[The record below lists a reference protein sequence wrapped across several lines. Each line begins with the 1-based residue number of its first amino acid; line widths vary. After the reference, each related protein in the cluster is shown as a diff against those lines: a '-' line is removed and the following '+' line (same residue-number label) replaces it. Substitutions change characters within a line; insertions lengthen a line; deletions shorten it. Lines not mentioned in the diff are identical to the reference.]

1 MTPKV
6 LSDLGGRSG
15 FYANRSFNC
24 PLSPSKALREFFMFK
39 RFIKPPAVLV
49 SLLLVASIAPAT
61 AATTATKYPLTISSG
76 GYSTVITKK
85 PARII
90 SLSPSATESLF
101 EIGAGKQVLAVD
113 SLSNY
118 PKSAPITDLS
128 AFEPNVEA
136 IAALKP
142 DLVVLSVDAM
152 KSMTVKEALEK
163 LKIPVLMEKA
173 PENLAQVYKGI
184 EVLGSATDNSASAK
198 KVTFK
203 MASLIKSIINLAKTN
218 GKVTV
223 FHELDNTLYSVTSD
237 TFIGKVYKDFGLINI
252 ADKAA
257 GADSYGYPQ
266 LTAEYLVKADPMV
279 IFLAD
284 AEYGESAAT
293 VRARAGWSG
302 ITAVAKKNVFALPN
316 DIPSRWG
323 PRLVDFYKYVAAS
336 LNRVKK

>member
-1 MTPKV
+1 
-6 LSDLGGRSG
+6 
-15 FYANRSFNC
+15 
-24 PLSPSKALREFFMFK
+24 MFK
-39 RFIKPPAVLV
+39 RFTRSAA
-49 SLLLVASIAPAT
+49 LLVTALILAPLSPAS
-61 AATTATKYPLTISSG
+61 AASTATKYPLIISSG
-76 GYSTVITKK
+76 GYSTTIAKK
-85 PARII
+85 PTRII

-113 SLSNY
+113 SLSNF
-118 PKSAPITDLS
+118 PKSAPITQLS

-152 KSMTVKEALEK
+152 KSLVVKEALEK
-163 LKIPVLMEKA
+163 LKISVLMEQA
-173 PENLAQVYKGI
+173 PETLSQAYKEI
-184 EVLGSATDNSASAK
+184 EVLGAVTDRTSDAK

-203 MASLIKSIINLAKTN
+203 MASLIKSILNRAKVSD
-218 GKVTV
+218 KVTF

-266 LTAEYLVKADPMV
+266 LSAEYLLKADPSI

-293 VRARAGWSG
+293 VKARAGWSG
-302 ITAVAKKNVFALPN
+302 ITAVTKKNVFALPN

-323 PRLVDFYKYVAAS
+323 PRLVDFYRYVAAC
-336 LNRVKK
+336 LTKVKK

>member
-1 MTPKV
+1 
-6 LSDLGGRSG
+6 
-15 FYANRSFNC
+15 
-24 PLSPSKALREFFMFK
+24 MFK
-39 RFIKPPAVLV
+39 RFTRPTALLV
-49 SLLLVASIAPAT
+49 TALLLAPLSPAS
-61 AATTATKYPLTISSG
+61 AASTATKYPLIISSG
-76 GYSTVITKK
+76 GYSTTIAKK
-85 PARII
+85 PTRII

-113 SLSNY
+113 SYSNF

-136 IAALKP
+136 IIALKP

-152 KSMTVKEALEK
+152 KSMVVKEALEK

-173 PENLAQVYKGI
+173 PETLAQAYKEI
-184 EVLGSATDNSASAK
+184 EVLGEVTDHTSEAK

-203 MASLIKSIINLAKTN
+203 MAALIKSIINRTKKTV
-218 GKVTV
+218 KITF

-237 TFIGKVYKDFGLINI
+237 TFIGKVYKDFGLVNI

-266 LTAEYLVKADPMV
+266 LSAEYLLKADPDV

-293 VRARAGWSG
+293 VKARAGWSG
-302 ITAVAKKNVFALPN
+302 ITAVTKKNVFALPN

-323 PRLVDFYKYVAAS
+323 PRLVDFYRYVAAC
-336 LNRVKK
+336 LTKVKK

>member
-1 MTPKV
+1 
-6 LSDLGGRSG
+6 
-15 FYANRSFNC
+15 
-24 PLSPSKALREFFMFK
+24 MFK
-39 RFIKPPAVLV
+39 RFTRPAALLV
-49 SLLLVASIAPAT
+49 TVLLLAPLAPVNAAS
-61 AATTATKYPLTISSG
+61 TATKYPLIISSG
-76 GYSTVITKK
+76 GYSTTIAKK
-85 PARII
+85 PTRII

-113 SLSNY
+113 SLSNF
-118 PKSAPITDLS
+118 PKSAPITELS

-136 IAALKP
+136 IIALKP

-152 KSMTVKEALEK
+152 KSMVVKEALEK

-173 PENLAQVYKGI
+173 PGNLAQAYKEI
-184 EVLGSATDNSASAK
+184 EILGAVTDRTSEAK
-198 KVTFK
+198 RVTFK
-203 MASLIKSIINLAKTN
+203 MAALIKSILNRAKVS
-218 GKVTV
+218 GKVTF

-266 LTAEYLVKADPMV
+266 LSAEYLVKSDPAI

-284 AEYGESAAT
+284 AEFGESAAT
-293 VRARAGWSG
+293 VKARAGWSG
-302 ITAVAKKNVFALPN
+302 ITAVTKKNVFALPN

-323 PRLVDFYKYVAAS
+323 PRLVDFYRYVAAC
-336 LNRVKK
+336 LTKVKK

>member
-1 MTPKV
+1 
-6 LSDLGGRSG
+6 
-15 FYANRSFNC
+15 
-24 PLSPSKALREFFMFK
+24 MFK
-39 RFIKPPAVLV
+39 RFIRPMA
-49 SLLLVASIAPAT
+49 LLVAALLLAPLAPAT
-61 AATTATKYPLTISSG
+61 AASTATKYPLTISSG
-76 GYSTVITKK
+76 GYSTTIAKK
-85 PARII
+85 PTRII

-113 SLSNY
+113 SLSNF
-118 PKSAPITDLS
+118 PKSAPITQLS

-152 KSMTVKEALEK
+152 KSLVVKEALEK
-163 LKIPVLMEKA
+163 LKISVLMEKA
-173 PENLAQVYKGI
+173 PENLAQAYKEI
-184 EVLGSATDNSASAK
+184 EILGAVTGRTAEAK

-203 MASLIKSIINLAKTN
+203 MASLIKSIIKKSKVS
-218 GKVTV
+218 GKVTF

-266 LTAEYLVKADPMV
+266 LSAEYLVKSDPTI

-284 AEYGESAAT
+284 AEYGESVAT
-293 VRARAGWSG
+293 VNARAGWSE
-302 ITAVAKKNVFALPN
+302 ITAVTKKNIFALPN

-323 PRLVDFYKYVAAS
+323 PRLVDFYRYVAAS
-336 LNRVKK
+336 LSKVKK

>member
-1 MTPKV
+1 
-6 LSDLGGRSG
+6 
-15 FYANRSFNC
+15 
-24 PLSPSKALREFFMFK
+24 MFK
-39 RFIKPPAVLV
+39 RFTRPIALLV
-49 SLLLVASIAPAT
+49 TALLLAPLSPAS

-76 GYSTVITKK
+76 GYSTTIAKK
-85 PARII
+85 PTRII

-113 SLSNY
+113 SLSNF
-118 PKSAPITDLS
+118 PKSAPITQLS

-152 KSMTVKEALEK
+152 KSMVVKEALEK

-173 PENLAQVYKGI
+173 PETLAQAYKEI
-184 EVLGSATDNSASAK
+184 EVLGAVTDHTSEAK

-203 MASLIKSIINLAKTN
+203 MAALIKSIINRTKKTV
-218 GKVTV
+218 KITF

-266 LTAEYLVKADPMV
+266 LSAEYLLKADPDV

-293 VRARAGWSG
+293 VKARAGWSG
-302 ITAVAKKNVFALPN
+302 ITAVTKKNVFALPN

-323 PRLVDFYKYVAAS
+323 PRLVDFYRYVAAC
-336 LNRVKK
+336 LTKVKK

>member
-1 MTPKV
+1 
-6 LSDLGGRSG
+6 
-15 FYANRSFNC
+15 
-24 PLSPSKALREFFMFK
+24 MFK
-39 RFIKPPAVLV
+39 RFTRPIALLV
-49 SLLLVASIAPAT
+49 TALLLAPLSPAS

-76 GYSTVITKK
+76 GYSTTIAKK
-85 PARII
+85 PTRII

-113 SLSNY
+113 SYSNF

-136 IAALKP
+136 IIALKP

-152 KSMTVKEALEK
+152 KSMVVKEALEK

-173 PENLAQVYKGI
+173 PETLAQAYKEI
-184 EVLGSATDNSASAK
+184 EVLGEVTDHTSEAK

-203 MASLIKSIINLAKTN
+203 MAALIKSIINRTKKTV
-218 GKVTV
+218 KITF

-266 LTAEYLVKADPMV
+266 LSAEYLLKADPDV

-293 VRARAGWSG
+293 VKARAGWSG
-302 ITAVAKKNVFALPN
+302 ITAVTKKNVFALPN

-323 PRLVDFYKYVAAS
+323 PRLVDFYRYVAAC
-336 LNRVKK
+336 LTKVKK

>member
-1 MTPKV
+1 
-6 LSDLGGRSG
+6 
-15 FYANRSFNC
+15 
-24 PLSPSKALREFFMFK
+24 MFK
-39 RFIKPPAVLV
+39 RFSRPIALMVATF
-49 SLLLVASIAPAT
+49 LLAPLSPVN
-61 AATTATKYPLTISSG
+61 AAGTATKYPLVISSG
-76 GYSTVITKK
+76 GYSTTIAKK
-85 PARII
+85 PTRII

-113 SLSNY
+113 SLSNF
-118 PKSAPITDLS
+118 PKSAPITELS

-152 KSMTVKEALEK
+152 KSLVVKEALEK

-173 PENLAQVYKGI
+173 PENLAQAYKGI
-184 EVLGSATDNSASAK
+184 EVLGAVTDHTSEAK

-203 MASLIKSIINLAKTN
+203 MAALIKSILNRAKR
-218 GKVTV
+218 TV
-223 FHELDNTLYSVTSD
+223 KITFFHELDNTLYSVTSD

-266 LTAEYLVKADPMV
+266 LSAEYVLKSDPDI

-284 AEYGESAAT
+284 AEYGESPAT

-302 ITAVAKKNVFALPN
+302 ITAVTKKNVFALPN

-323 PRLVDFYKYVAAS
+323 PRLVDFYRTVAAS
-336 LNRVKK
+336 LSKVKK

>member
-1 MTPKV
+1 
-6 LSDLGGRSG
+6 
-15 FYANRSFNC
+15 
-24 PLSPSKALREFFMFK
+24 MFK
-39 RFIKPPAVLV
+39 RFFRSTAFLV
-49 SLLLVASIAPAT
+49 IALLLAPLSPVN
-61 AATTATKYPLTISSG
+61 AANTATKYPLVISSG
-76 GYSTVITKK
+76 GYSTTIAKK
-85 PARII
+85 PTRII

-113 SLSNY
+113 SLSNF
-118 PKSAPITDLS
+118 PKSAPITQLS

-152 KSMTVKEALEK
+152 KSLVVKEALEK
-163 LKIPVLMEKA
+163 LKISVLMEKA
-173 PENLAQVYKGI
+173 PENLAQAYKGI
-184 EVLGSATDNSASAK
+184 EVLGAVTDRTSAAK
-198 KVTFK
+198 NVTFK
-203 MASLIKSIINLAKTN
+203 MAALIKSILNRAKVS
-218 GKVTV
+218 GKVTF

-266 LTAEYLVKADPMV
+266 LSAEYVLKADPDI

-284 AEYGESAAT
+284 AEYGESPAT
-293 VRARAGWSG
+293 VKARAGWSG
-302 ITAVAKKNVFALPN
+302 ITAVTKKNVFALPN

-323 PRLVDFYKYVAAS
+323 PRLVDFYRTVATS
-336 LNRVKK
+336 LAKVKK

>member
-1 MTPKV
+1 MVAT
-6 LSDLGGRSG
+6 LLL
-15 FYANRSFNC
+15 A
-24 PLSPSKALREFFMFK
+24 PLSP
-39 RFIKPPAVLV
+39 VN
-49 SLLLVASIAPAT
+49 
-61 AATTATKYPLTISSG
+61 AAGTATKYPLVISSG
-76 GYSTVITKK
+76 GYTTTIAKK
-85 PARII
+85 PTRII

-113 SLSNY
+113 SLSNF
-118 PKSAPITDLS
+118 PKSAPITELS

-152 KSMTVKEALEK
+152 KSMVVKEALEK

-173 PENLAQVYKGI
+173 PENLAQAYKEI
-184 EVLGSATDNSASAK
+184 EILGAVTDRTSEAK
-198 KVTFK
+198 RVTFK
-203 MASLIKSIINLAKTN
+203 MAALIKSILNRAKVS
-218 GKVTV
+218 GKVTF

-266 LTAEYLVKADPMV
+266 LSAEYVLKTDPDI

-284 AEYGESAAT
+284 AEYGESPAT

-302 ITAVAKKNVFALPN
+302 ITAVTKKNVFALPN

-323 PRLVDFYKYVAAS
+323 PRLVDFYRTVAAS
-336 LNRVKK
+336 LSKVKK

>member
-1 MTPKV
+1 
-6 LSDLGGRSG
+6 
-15 FYANRSFNC
+15 
-24 PLSPSKALREFFMFK
+24 MFK
-39 RFIKPPAVLV
+39 RFTRPTALLV
-49 SLLLVASIAPAT
+49 TALLLAPLAPVSAAS
-61 AATTATKYPLTISSG
+61 TATKYPLIISSG
-76 GYSTVITKK
+76 GYSTTIAKK
-85 PARII
+85 PTRII

-113 SLSNY
+113 SYSNF

-136 IAALKP
+136 IIALKP

-152 KSMTVKEALEK
+152 KSMVVKEALEK

-173 PENLAQVYKGI
+173 PETLAQAYKEI
-184 EVLGSATDNSASAK
+184 EVLGAVTDHSSEAK

-203 MASLIKSIINLAKTN
+203 MAALIKSIINRTKKTV
-218 GKVTV
+218 KITF

-266 LTAEYLVKADPMV
+266 LSAEYLLKADPDV

-293 VRARAGWSG
+293 VKARAGWSG

-323 PRLVDFYKYVAAS
+323 PRLVDFYRYVAAC
-336 LNRVKK
+336 LTKVKK

>member
-1 MTPKV
+1 MRKKSRVGIAGLFLLTA
-6 LSDLGGRSG
+6 LTACGGSDTTTENSVVEITEIT
-15 FYANRSFNC
+15 S
-24 PLSPSKALREFFMFK
+24 
-39 RFIKPPAVLV
+39 
-49 SLLLVASIAPAT
+49 ASSTYPVTVGDLTLAT
-61 AATTATKYPLTISSG
+61 QPM
-76 GYSTVITKK
+76 
-85 PARII
+85 RIV
-90 SLSPSATESLF
+90 SLSPTATEMLYV
-101 EIGAGKQVLAVD
+101 IGAGKQVVAVD
-113 SLSNY
+113 DYSNFPAEAVALGTALSGY
-118 PKSAPITDLS
+118 
-128 AFEPNVEA
+128 EPNVEA

-152 KSMTVKEALEK
+152 KSLVVKEALEK

-173 PENLAQVYKGI
+173 PETLAQAYKEI
-184 EVLGSATDNSASAK
+184 EVLGEVTDHTSEAK

-203 MASLIKSIINLAKTN
+203 MAALIKSIINRTKKTV
-218 GKVTV
+218 KITF

-266 LTAEYLVKADPMV
+266 LSAEYLLKADPDV

-293 VRARAGWSG
+293 VKARAGWSG
-302 ITAVAKKNVFALPN
+302 ITAVTKKNVFALPN

-323 PRLVDFYKYVAAS
+323 PRLVDFYRYVAAC
-336 LNRVKK
+336 LTKVKK

>member
-1 MTPKV
+1 
-6 LSDLGGRSG
+6 
-15 FYANRSFNC
+15 
-24 PLSPSKALREFFMFK
+24 MFK
-39 RFIKPPAVLV
+39 RFTRPAALLV
-49 SLLLVASIAPAT
+49 TVLLLAPLAPVNAAS
-61 AATTATKYPLTISSG
+61 TATKYPLIISSG
-76 GYSTVITKK
+76 GYSTTIAKK
-85 PARII
+85 PTRII

-113 SLSNY
+113 SLSNF
-118 PKSAPITDLS
+118 PKSAPITELS

-136 IAALKP
+136 IIALKP

-152 KSMTVKEALEK
+152 KSIVVKEALEK

-173 PENLAQVYKGI
+173 PENLAQAYKEI
-184 EVLGSATDNSASAK
+184 EILGAVTDRTSEAK
-198 KVTFK
+198 RVTFK
-203 MASLIKSIINLAKTN
+203 MAALIKSILNRAKVS
-218 GKVTV
+218 GKVTF

-266 LTAEYLVKADPMV
+266 LSAEYLVKSDPAI

-293 VRARAGWSG
+293 VKARAGWSG
-302 ITAVAKKNVFALPN
+302 ITAVTKKNVFALPN

-323 PRLVDFYKYVAAS
+323 PRLVDFYRYVAAC
-336 LNRVKK
+336 LTKVKK

>member
-1 MTPKV
+1 
-6 LSDLGGRSG
+6 
-15 FYANRSFNC
+15 
-24 PLSPSKALREFFMFK
+24 MFK
-39 RFIKPPAVLV
+39 RFTRPIALMVAT
-49 SLLLVASIAPAT
+49 LLLAPLSSVN
-61 AATTATKYPLTISSG
+61 AAGTATKYPLVISSG
-76 GYSTVITKK
+76 GYTTTIAKK
-85 PARII
+85 PTRII

-113 SLSNY
+113 SLSNF
-118 PKSAPITDLS
+118 PKSAPITELS

-152 KSMTVKEALEK
+152 KSMVVKEALEK

-173 PENLAQVYKGI
+173 PENLAQAYKGI
-184 EVLGSATDNSASAK
+184 EVLGAATDRTSEAK

-203 MASLIKSIINLAKTN
+203 MAALIKSILNRAKKSVKITF
-218 GKVTV
+218 

-266 LTAEYLVKADPMV
+266 LSAEYVLKTDPDV

-284 AEYGESAAT
+284 AEYGESPAT

-302 ITAVAKKNVFALPN
+302 ITAVTKKNVFALPN

-323 PRLVDFYKYVAAS
+323 PRLVDFYRTVAAS
-336 LNRVKK
+336 LSKVKK

>member
-1 MTPKV
+1 
-6 LSDLGGRSG
+6 
-15 FYANRSFNC
+15 
-24 PLSPSKALREFFMFK
+24 MFK
-39 RFIKPPAVLV
+39 RFFRSTAFLV
-49 SLLLVASIAPAT
+49 IALLLAPLSPVN
-61 AATTATKYPLTISSG
+61 AANTATKYPLVISSG
-76 GYSTVITKK
+76 GYSTTIAKK
-85 PARII
+85 PTRII

-113 SLSNY
+113 SLSNF
-118 PKSAPITDLS
+118 PKSAPITQLS

-152 KSMTVKEALEK
+152 KSLVVKEALEK
-163 LKIPVLMEKA
+163 LKISVLMEKA
-173 PENLAQVYKGI
+173 PENLAQAYKGI
-184 EVLGSATDNSASAK
+184 EVLGAVTDRTSAAK
-198 KVTFK
+198 NVTFK
-203 MASLIKSIINLAKTN
+203 MAALIKSILNRAKVS
-218 GKVTV
+218 GKVTF

-266 LTAEYLVKADPMV
+266 LSAEYVLKTDPDI

-284 AEYGESAAT
+284 AEYGESPVT

-302 ITAVAKKNVFALPN
+302 ITAVTKKNVFALPN

-323 PRLVDFYKYVAAS
+323 PRLVDFYRTVAAS
-336 LNRVKK
+336 LSKVKK

>member
-1 MTPKV
+1 M
-6 LSDLGGRSG
+6 L
-15 FYANRSFNC
+15 
-24 PLSPSKALREFFMFK
+24 K
-39 RFIKPPAVLV
+39 RFSRPTA
-49 SLLLVASIAPAT
+49 LLVAALMIAPIVPVN
-61 AATTATKYPLTISSG
+61 AASTATKYPLTISSG
-76 GYSTVITKK
+76 GYSTTIVKK
-85 PARII
+85 PTRII

-113 SLSNY
+113 SLSNF
-118 PKSAPITDLS
+118 PKSAPITQLS

-152 KSMTVKEALEK
+152 KSMVVKEALEK
-163 LKIPVLMEKA
+163 LKISVLMEKA
-173 PENLAQVYKGI
+173 PETLAQAYKEI
-184 EVLGSATDNSASAK
+184 EVLGAVTDRSAEAK

-203 MASLIKSIINLAKTN
+203 MAALIKSIINRTKKTV
-218 GKVTV
+218 KITF

-237 TFIGKVYKDFGLINI
+237 TFIGRVYKDFGLVNI

-266 LTAEYLVKADPMV
+266 LSAEYLLKTDPDV

-293 VRARAGWSG
+293 VKARAGWSV

-323 PRLVDFYKYVAAS
+323 PRLVDFYRYVAAS
-336 LNRVKK
+336 LAKVKK

>member
-1 MTPKV
+1 MLKRLLKPT
-6 LSDLGGRSG
+6 
-15 FYANRSFNC
+15 
-24 PLSPSKALREFFMFK
+24 AL
-39 RFIKPPAVLV
+39 LV
-49 SLLLVASIAPAT
+49 SIALVGSIPTASAAST
-61 AATTATKYPLTISSG
+61 AVKYPLTISSG
-76 GYSTVITKK
+76 GYTTTITKK
-85 PARII
+85 PSRII

-152 KSMTVKEALEK
+152 KSLVVKEALEK
-163 LKIPVLMEKA
+163 LKISVLMEKA
-173 PENLAQVYKGI
+173 PENLAQAYKEI
-184 EVLGSATDNSASAK
+184 EVLGAATDHLTEAK

-203 MASLIKSIINLAKTN
+203 MAALIKSILNRAKVS
-218 GKVTV
+218 GKVTF

-237 TFIGKVYKDFGLINI
+237 TFIGKVYQDFGLVNI

-266 LTAEYLVKADPMV
+266 LSAEYLVKADPDV

-293 VRARAGWSG
+293 VKSRTGWSG
-302 ITAVAKKNVFALPN
+302 ITAVTKKNIFALPN
-316 DIPSRWG
+316 DFPSRWG
-323 PRLVDFYKYVAAS
+323 PRLVDFYRYVAAS
-336 LNRVKK
+336 LAKVKK

>member
-1 MTPKV
+1 MVTALMLV
-6 LSDLGGRSG
+6 
-15 FYANRSFNC
+15 
-24 PLSPSKALREFFMFK
+24 PLSSVNA
-39 RFIKPPAVLV
+39 
-49 SLLLVASIAPAT
+49 AST
-61 AATTATKYPLTISSG
+61 VTKYPLTITSG
-76 GYSTVITKK
+76 GYSTTINKK
-85 PARII
+85 PTRII

-118 PKSAPITDLS
+118 PKSAPISDLS

-136 IAALKP
+136 LAALKP

-152 KSMTVKEALEK
+152 KSMVVKEALEK
-163 LKIPVLMEKA
+163 LKIPVLMEQA
-173 PENLAQVYKGI
+173 PENLGQAYKEI
-184 EVLGSATDNSASAK
+184 EVLGAVTDHASDAK

-203 MASLIKSIINLAKTN
+203 MASLIKSIINRTKKTV
-218 GKVTV
+218 KITF

-237 TFIGKVYKDFGLINI
+237 TFIGKVYKDFGLVNI

-266 LTAEYLVKADPMV
+266 LSAEYLVKTDPDI

-293 VRARAGWSG
+293 VKARPGYSS

-323 PRLVDFYKYVAAS
+323 PRLVDFYRFVAAS
-336 LNRVKK
+336 LTKVKK

>member
-1 MTPKV
+1 
-6 LSDLGGRSG
+6 
-15 FYANRSFNC
+15 
-24 PLSPSKALREFFMFK
+24 MFK
-39 RFIKPPAVLV
+39 RFTRPIALMVTV
-49 SLLLVASIAPAT
+49 LLLAPLSPVN
-61 AATTATKYPLTISSG
+61 AAGTATKYPLVISSG
-76 GYSTVITKK
+76 GYTTTIAKK
-85 PARII
+85 PTRII

-113 SLSNY
+113 SLSNF
-118 PKSAPITDLS
+118 PKSAPITELS

-152 KSMTVKEALEK
+152 KSMVVKEALEK

-173 PENLAQVYKGI
+173 PENLAQAYKGI
-184 EVLGSATDNSASAK
+184 EVLGAVTDHTSEAK
-198 KVTFK
+198 KLTFK
-203 MASLIKSIINLAKTN
+203 MAALIKSILNRSKKNVKITF
-218 GKVTV
+218 

-266 LTAEYLVKADPMV
+266 LSAEYVLKADPDI

-284 AEYGESAAT
+284 AEYGESPAT

-302 ITAVAKKNVFALPN
+302 ITAVTKKNVFALPN

-323 PRLVDFYKYVAAS
+323 PRLVDFYRTVAAS
-336 LNRVKK
+336 LTKVKK

>member
-1 MTPKV
+1 
-6 LSDLGGRSG
+6 
-15 FYANRSFNC
+15 
-24 PLSPSKALREFFMFK
+24 MFK
-39 RFIKPPAVLV
+39 RFIRPIALMITA
-49 SLLLVASIAPAT
+49 LLLAPLSPVN
-61 AATTATKYPLTISSG
+61 AAGTATKYPLVISSG
-76 GYSTVITKK
+76 GYTTTIAKK
-85 PARII
+85 PTRII

-113 SLSNY
+113 SLSNF
-118 PKSAPITDLS
+118 PKSAPITELS

-152 KSMTVKEALEK
+152 KSMVVKEALEK

-173 PENLAQVYKGI
+173 PENLAQAYKGI
-184 EVLGSATDNSASAK
+184 EVLGAVTDHTSEAK
-198 KVTFK
+198 KLTFK
-203 MASLIKSIINLAKTN
+203 MAALIKSILNRSKKNVKITF
-218 GKVTV
+218 

-266 LTAEYLVKADPMV
+266 LSAEYVLKTDPDI

-284 AEYGESAAT
+284 AEYGESPAT

-302 ITAVAKKNVFALPN
+302 ITAVTKKNVFALPN

-323 PRLVDFYKYVAAS
+323 PRLVDFYRTVAAS
-336 LNRVKK
+336 LTKVKK

>member
-1 MTPKV
+1 
-6 LSDLGGRSG
+6 
-15 FYANRSFNC
+15 
-24 PLSPSKALREFFMFK
+24 MFK
-39 RFIKPPAVLV
+39 RFTRPIALLV
-49 SLLLVASIAPAT
+49 TALLLAPLSPAS

-76 GYSTVITKK
+76 GYSTTIAKK
-85 PARII
+85 PTRII

-113 SLSNY
+113 SYSNF

-136 IAALKP
+136 IIALKP

-152 KSMTVKEALEK
+152 KSMVVKEALEK

-173 PENLAQVYKGI
+173 PETLAQAYKEI
-184 EVLGSATDNSASAK
+184 EVLGAVTDHTSEAK

-203 MASLIKSIINLAKTN
+203 MAALIKSIINRTKKTV
-218 GKVTV
+218 KITF

-237 TFIGKVYKDFGLINI
+237 TFIGKVYKDFGLVNI

-266 LTAEYLVKADPMV
+266 LSAEYLLKADPDV

-293 VRARAGWSG
+293 VKARAGWSG
-302 ITAVAKKNVFALPN
+302 ITAVTKKNVFALPN

-323 PRLVDFYKYVAAS
+323 PRLVDFYRYVAAC
-336 LNRVKK
+336 LTKVKK

>member
-1 MTPKV
+1 
-6 LSDLGGRSG
+6 
-15 FYANRSFNC
+15 
-24 PLSPSKALREFFMFK
+24 MFK
-39 RFIKPPAVLV
+39 RFTRPIALMVTV
-49 SLLLVASIAPAT
+49 LLLAPLSPVN
-61 AATTATKYPLTISSG
+61 AAGTATKYPLVISSG
-76 GYSTVITKK
+76 GYTTTIAKK
-85 PARII
+85 PTRII

-113 SLSNY
+113 SLSNF
-118 PKSAPITDLS
+118 PKSAPITELS

-152 KSMTVKEALEK
+152 KSMVVKEALEK

-173 PENLAQVYKGI
+173 PENLAQAYKGI
-184 EVLGSATDNSASAK
+184 EVLGAVTDHTSEAK
-198 KVTFK
+198 KLTFK
-203 MASLIKSIINLAKTN
+203 MAALIKSILNRSKKNVKITF
-218 GKVTV
+218 

-266 LTAEYLVKADPMV
+266 LSAEYVLKTDPDI

-284 AEYGESAAT
+284 AEYGESPAT

-302 ITAVAKKNVFALPN
+302 ITAVTKKNVFALPN

-323 PRLVDFYKYVAAS
+323 PRLVDFYRTVAAS
-336 LNRVKK
+336 LTKVKK

>member
-1 MTPKV
+1 MVTA
-6 LSDLGGRSG
+6 LL
-15 FYANRSFNC
+15 AA
-24 PLSPSKALREFFMFK
+24 PLSP
-39 RFIKPPAVLV
+39 V
-49 SLLLVASIAPAT
+49 S
-61 AATTATKYPLTISSG
+61 AAGTATKYPLVVSSG
-76 GYSTVITKK
+76 GYSTTITKK
-85 PARII
+85 PTRII

-113 SLSNY
+113 SYSNF
-118 PKSAPITDLS
+118 PKSAPITELS

-136 IAALKP
+136 IIALKP

-152 KSMTVKEALEK
+152 KSMVVKEALEK

-173 PENLAQVYKGI
+173 PENLAQAYKEI
-184 EVLGSATDNSASAK
+184 EILGAVTDRTSEAK
-198 KVTFK
+198 RVTFK
-203 MASLIKSIINLAKTN
+203 MAALIKSILNRAKVS
-218 GKVTV
+218 GKVTF

-266 LTAEYLVKADPMV
+266 LSAEYVLKSDPDI

-284 AEYGESAAT
+284 AEYGESPAT

-302 ITAVAKKNVFALPN
+302 ITAVTKKNVFALPN

-323 PRLVDFYKYVAAS
+323 PRLVDFYRTVAAS
-336 LNRVKK
+336 LSKVKK

>member
-1 MTPKV
+1 
-6 LSDLGGRSG
+6 
-15 FYANRSFNC
+15 
-24 PLSPSKALREFFMFK
+24 MFK
-39 RFIKPPAVLV
+39 RFTRPTALLV
-49 SLLLVASIAPAT
+49 TALLLAPLAPSNAAS
-61 AATTATKYPLTISSG
+61 TATKYPLTISSG
-76 GYSTVITKK
+76 GYSTTIAKK
-85 PARII
+85 PVRII

-113 SLSNY
+113 SYSNY
-118 PKSAPITDLS
+118 PKSAPITELS

-152 KSMTVKEALEK
+152 KSLVVKEALEK

-173 PENLAQVYKGI
+173 PETLAQAYKEI
-184 EVLGSATDNSASAK
+184 EVLGAVTDHTSEAK
-198 KVTFK
+198 KLTFK
-203 MASLIKSIINLAKTN
+203 MAALIKSIINRTKKTV
-218 GKVTV
+218 KITF

-266 LTAEYLVKADPMV
+266 LSAEYLLKTDPDV

-293 VRARAGWSG
+293 VKARAGWSG
-302 ITAVAKKNVFALPN
+302 ITAVTKKNVFALPN

-323 PRLVDFYKYVAAS
+323 PRLVDFYRYVAAS
-336 LNRVKK
+336 LSKVKK

>member
-1 MTPKV
+1 
-6 LSDLGGRSG
+6 
-15 FYANRSFNC
+15 
-24 PLSPSKALREFFMFK
+24 MFK
-39 RFIKPPAVLV
+39 RFIRPTA
-49 SLLLVASIAPAT
+49 LLVAALLLAPLSPIN
-61 AATTATKYPLTISSG
+61 AASTATKYPLTISSG
-76 GYSTVITKK
+76 GYSTTISKK
-85 PARII
+85 PTRII

-113 SLSNY
+113 SLSNF
-118 PKSAPITDLS
+118 PKSAPITQLS

-152 KSMTVKEALEK
+152 KSMVVKEALEK

-173 PENLAQVYKGI
+173 PETLAQAYKEI
-184 EVLGSATDNSASAK
+184 EVLGAVTDHTSEAK

-203 MASLIKSIINLAKTN
+203 MAALIKSIINRTKKTV
-218 GKVTV
+218 KITF

-237 TFIGKVYKDFGLINI
+237 TFIGKVYKDFGLVNI

-266 LTAEYLVKADPMV
+266 LSAEYLLKADPDV

-293 VRARAGWSG
+293 VKARAGWSG
-302 ITAVAKKNVFALPN
+302 ITAVTKKNVFALPN

-323 PRLVDFYKYVAAS
+323 PRLVDFYRYVAAC
-336 LNRVKK
+336 LTKVKK

>member
-1 MTPKV
+1 
-6 LSDLGGRSG
+6 
-15 FYANRSFNC
+15 
-24 PLSPSKALREFFMFK
+24 MFK
-39 RFIKPPAVLV
+39 RLLRPTALLV
-49 SLLLVASIAPAT
+49 TALLLAPLAPSNAAS
-61 AATTATKYPLTISSG
+61 TATKYPLVISSG
-76 GYSTVITKK
+76 GYSTTIAKK
-85 PARII
+85 PTRII

-113 SLSNY
+113 SLSNF
-118 PKSAPITDLS
+118 PKTAPITELS

-152 KSMTVKEALEK
+152 KSLVVKEALEK
-163 LKIPVLMEKA
+163 LKISVLMEQA
-173 PENLAQVYKGI
+173 PENLSQAYKEI
-184 EVLGSATDNSASAK
+184 EVLGAVTDHTSEAK

-203 MASLIKSIINLAKTN
+203 MASLIKSILTRAKVS
-218 GKVTV
+218 GKVTF

-266 LTAEYLVKADPMV
+266 LSAEYLLKTDPD
-279 IFLAD
+279 IIYLAD
-284 AEYGESAAT
+284 AEYGESAST
-293 VRARAGWSG
+293 VKARAGWSG
-302 ITAVAKKNVFALPN
+302 ITAVTKKNVFALPN

-323 PRLVDFYKYVAAS
+323 PRLVDFYRYVASS
-336 LNRVKK
+336 LTKVKK

>member
-1 MTPKV
+1 MVAT
-6 LSDLGGRSG
+6 LLL
-15 FYANRSFNC
+15 A
-24 PLSPSKALREFFMFK
+24 PLSS
-39 RFIKPPAVLV
+39 VN
-49 SLLLVASIAPAT
+49 
-61 AATTATKYPLTISSG
+61 AAGTATKYPLVISSG
-76 GYSTVITKK
+76 GYTTTIAKK
-85 PARII
+85 PTRII

-113 SLSNY
+113 SLSNF
-118 PKSAPITDLS
+118 PKSAPITELS

-152 KSMTVKEALEK
+152 KSMVVKEALEK

-173 PENLAQVYKGI
+173 PENLAQAYKGI
-184 EVLGSATDNSASAK
+184 EVLGAVTDHTSEAK

-203 MASLIKSIINLAKTN
+203 MAALIKSILNRAKR
-218 GKVTV
+218 TV
-223 FHELDNTLYSVTSD
+223 KITFFHELDNTLYSVTSD

-266 LTAEYLVKADPMV
+266 LSAEYVLKSDPDI

-284 AEYGESAAT
+284 AEYGESPAT

-302 ITAVAKKNVFALPN
+302 ITAVTKKNVFALPN

-323 PRLVDFYKYVAAS
+323 PRLVDFYRTVAAA
-336 LNRVKK
+336 LTKVKK

>member
-1 MTPKV
+1 MFERFIRPTALLV
-6 LSDLGGRSG
+6 AALLL
-15 FYANRSFNC
+15 A
-24 PLSPSKALREFFMFK
+24 PLSPVYA
-39 RFIKPPAVLV
+39 
-49 SLLLVASIAPAT
+49 AS
-61 AATTATKYPLTISSG
+61 TATKYPLTISSG
-76 GYSTVITKK
+76 GYSTTITKK
-85 PARII
+85 PTRII

-113 SLSNY
+113 SLSNF
-118 PKSAPITDLS
+118 PKSAPITQLS

-152 KSMTVKEALEK
+152 KSLVVKEALEK

-173 PENLAQVYKGI
+173 PETLAQAYKEI
-184 EVLGSATDNSASAK
+184 EVLGAVTDRTAEAK

-203 MASLIKSIINLAKTN
+203 MASLIKSIINRTKKSVKITF
-218 GKVTV
+218 

-237 TFIGKVYKDFGLINI
+237 TFIGKVYKDFGLVNI

-266 LTAEYLVKADPMV
+266 LSAEYLLKADPDV

-293 VRARAGWSG
+293 VKARAGWSG
-302 ITAVAKKNVFALPN
+302 ITAVTKKNVFALPN

-323 PRLVDFYKYVAAS
+323 PRLVDFYRYVAAC
-336 LNRVKK
+336 LTKVKK

>member
-1 MTPKV
+1 
-6 LSDLGGRSG
+6 
-15 FYANRSFNC
+15 
-24 PLSPSKALREFFMFK
+24 MFK
-39 RFIKPPAVLV
+39 RFTRPTALLV
-49 SLLLVASIAPAT
+49 TALLLAPLSPAS
-61 AATTATKYPLTISSG
+61 AASTATKYPLIISSG
-76 GYSTVITKK
+76 GYSTTIAKK
-85 PARII
+85 PTRII

-113 SLSNY
+113 SLSNF
-118 PKSAPITDLS
+118 PKSAPITELS

-152 KSMTVKEALEK
+152 KSLVVKEALEK

-173 PENLAQVYKGI
+173 PENLAQAYKGI
-184 EVLGSATDNSASAK
+184 EVLGAATDRTSEAK

-203 MASLIKSIINLAKTN
+203 MAALIKSILNRAKR
-218 GKVTV
+218 TV
-223 FHELDNTLYSVTSD
+223 KITFFHELDNTLYSVTSD

-266 LTAEYLVKADPMV
+266 LSAEYVLKTDPDI

-284 AEYGESAAT
+284 AEYGESPAT

-302 ITAVAKKNVFALPN
+302 ITAVTKKNVFALPN

-323 PRLVDFYKYVAAS
+323 PRLVDFYRTVAAS
-336 LNRVKK
+336 LSKVKK

>member
-1 MTPKV
+1 M
-6 LSDLGGRSG
+6 L
-15 FYANRSFNC
+15 
-24 PLSPSKALREFFMFK
+24 K
-39 RFIKPPAVLV
+39 RFFKPTALLV
-49 SLLLVASIAPAT
+49 SIAIVGSFPTAN
-61 AATTATKYPLTISSG
+61 AATSATKYPLTISSG
-76 GYSTVITKK
+76 GYSTTIAKK
-85 PARII
+85 PSRII

-152 KSMTVKEALEK
+152 KSLVVKEALEK
-163 LKIPVLMEKA
+163 LKISVLMEQA
-173 PENLAQVYKGI
+173 PENLAQAYKEI
-184 EVLGSATDNSASAK
+184 EVLGTATDHLTEAK

-203 MASLIKSIINLAKTN
+203 MAALIKSILNRAKVS
-218 GKVTV
+218 GKVTF

-237 TFIGKVYKDFGLINI
+237 TFIGKVYNDFGLINI

-266 LTAEYLVKADPMV
+266 LSAEYLVKADPDV

-284 AEYGESAAT
+284 AEYGESATT
-293 VRARAGWSG
+293 VKSRAGWSG
-302 ITAVAKKNVFALPN
+302 ITAVSKKNVFALPN
-316 DIPSRWG
+316 DFPSRWG
-323 PRLVDFYKYVAAS
+323 PRLVDFYRYVAAS
-336 LNRVKK
+336 LAKVKK

>member
-1 MTPKV
+1 MVAT
-6 LSDLGGRSG
+6 LLL
-15 FYANRSFNC
+15 A
-24 PLSPSKALREFFMFK
+24 PLSP
-39 RFIKPPAVLV
+39 VN
-49 SLLLVASIAPAT
+49 
-61 AATTATKYPLTISSG
+61 AAGTATKYPLVISSG
-76 GYSTVITKK
+76 GYTTTIAKK
-85 PARII
+85 PTRII

-113 SLSNY
+113 SLSNF
-118 PKSAPITDLS
+118 PKSAPITELS

-152 KSMTVKEALEK
+152 KSMVVKEALEK

-173 PENLAQVYKGI
+173 PENLAQAYKEI
-184 EVLGSATDNSASAK
+184 EILGAVTDRTSEAK
-198 KVTFK
+198 RVTFK
-203 MASLIKSIINLAKTN
+203 MAALIKSILNRAKVS
-218 GKVTV
+218 GKVTF

-266 LTAEYLVKADPMV
+266 LSAEYVVKTDPDI

-284 AEYGESAAT
+284 AEYGESPAT

-302 ITAVAKKNVFALPN
+302 ITAVTKKNVFALPN

-323 PRLVDFYKYVAAS
+323 PRLVDFYRTVAAS
-336 LNRVKK
+336 LSKVKK

>member
-1 MTPKV
+1 
-6 LSDLGGRSG
+6 
-15 FYANRSFNC
+15 
-24 PLSPSKALREFFMFK
+24 MFK
-39 RFIKPPAVLV
+39 RLTRPTALLV
-49 SLLLVASIAPAT
+49 TALLLAPLAPSN
-61 AATTATKYPLTISSG
+61 AEGTATKYPLTISSG
-76 GYSTVITKK
+76 GYSTIITKK
-85 PARII
+85 PVRII

-113 SLSNY
+113 SLSNF
-118 PKSAPITDLS
+118 PKSAPITELS

-152 KSMTVKEALEK
+152 KSLVVKEALEK
-163 LKIPVLMEKA
+163 LKIAVLMEQA
-173 PENLAQVYKGI
+173 PENLAQAYKEI
-184 EVLGSATDNSASAK
+184 EVLGAVTDRTSEAK
-198 KVTFK
+198 KLTFK
-203 MASLIKSIINLAKTN
+203 MASLIKSILNRAKVT
-218 GKVTV
+218 GKVTF

-266 LTAEYLVKADPMV
+266 LSAEYLLKTNPDV

-284 AEYGESAAT
+284 AEYGESTAT
-293 VRARAGWSG
+293 VKARPGYSS
-302 ITAVAKKNVFALPN
+302 ITAVSKKNVFALPN

-323 PRLVDFYKYVAAS
+323 PRLVDFYRYVAAC
-336 LNRVKK
+336 LTKVKK